1 MPFLIDGHNLIPHTK
16 GISLQDTD
24 DESELLSILADYFK
38 RIRKKAFVFFDRGF
52 STGNSGVPS
61 AFVKAHF
68 VKPPLNADKAL
79 IQFLTAKK
87 KAAKNYTVVTSDREI
102 VEQAQKLGAHTISSS
117 TFAGTMNDKS
127 KGIEESRTEPD
138 NDIEYWMKIFGE
150 KS

>member
-1 MPFLIDGHNLIPHTK
+1 MPFLIDGHNLIPHIK

-24 DESELLSILADYFK
+24 DESELLIILAEYFK
-38 RIRKKAFVFFDRGF
+38 RIRKKALVFFDRGF
-52 STGNSGVPS
+52 STGNSEVPS
-61 AFVKAHF
+61 AFVKSHF

-102 VEQAQKLGAHTISSS
+102 IARAQRLGAHTISSS
-117 TFAGTMNDKS
+117 NFAGIVAEISNK
-127 KGIEESRTEPD
+127 KEEAKTDPD
-138 NDIEYWMKIFGE
+138 NDIDFWMKKFGE